1 MQLPTTCLLVPVTLL
16 GRQETSIALSG
27 RVTAPAHCEQGH
39 CFIEVAVAERLV
51 EAEQTT
57 HLLRAREVAKILNV
71 SQALAYRLM
80 QMGEIPCVRIG
91 TAVRVRPEDLEAY
104 IHANLSTGI

>member
-1 MQLPTTCLLVPVTLL
+1 MQFPSTCLLETVALFR
-16 GRQETSIALSG
+16 RQDTWAELSG
-27 RVTAPAHCEQGH
+27 RVVAPAHCEQGH
-39 CFIEVAVAERLV
+39 CFIEVPMTERIDV
-51 EAEQTT
+51 ERTT

-91 TAVRVRPEDLEAY
+91 TAVRVRPEDLDSY
-104 IHANLSTGI
+104 IEANLSKNI